1 MPHLFL
7 KVHHFLP
14 ITSLI
19 EVGSLFFVPVKRKQF
34 SMCARI
40 LDSTSVMKQVASL
53 KKKKVASKKVVSL
66 EEFREL
72 KKNLENKTVLVVDDD
87 EVMRNALKRILEAE
101 NYQVML
107 AEDGVELSKILESNR
122 LDLILL
128 DVNLPWV
135 DGFELCRII
144 KSHHGLQKIPV
155 IMVSA
160 RNTEEDV
167 ELGFDAG
174 CDEYI
179 TKPFDVDRIMSVIS
193 EKILKSS

>member
-1 MPHLFL
+1 
-7 KVHHFLP
+7 
-14 ITSLI
+14 
-19 EVGSLFFVPVKRKQF
+19 
-34 SMCARI
+34 MCARI
-40 LDSTSVMKQVASL
+40 LDSTSVMKQVASI

-66 EEFREL
+66 DEFRDL

-101 NYQVML
+101 EYKVLL
-107 AEDGVELSKILESNR
+107 AEDGVELSKILESSR

-144 KSHHGLQKIPV
+144 KSHHGLNQIPV

-160 RNTEEDV
+160 RNTEEDM
-167 ELGFDAG
+167 EIGFDAG
-174 CDEYI
+174 CDDYI
-179 TKPFDVDRIMSVIS
+179 TKPFDVDKICGVIS
-193 EKILKSS
+193 EKLLKTS